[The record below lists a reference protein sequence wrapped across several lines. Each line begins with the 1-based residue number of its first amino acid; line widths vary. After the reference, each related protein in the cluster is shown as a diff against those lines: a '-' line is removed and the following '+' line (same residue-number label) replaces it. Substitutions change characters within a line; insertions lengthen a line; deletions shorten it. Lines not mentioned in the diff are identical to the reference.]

1 MQCFINECKCFGF
14 SHVFCL
20 FSLLLCCTLWCHCV
34 FVVLFSAMDCITF
47 VIFVLLC
54 CVVCSDL
61 LNAALRCCVVVC
73 CVIIVLCYHF
83 PVLCFL
89 NLLCYN

>member
-1 MQCFINECKCFGF
+1 MSASALGFHMFSACFLYCCAALYG
-14 SHVFCL
+14 VTV
-20 FSLLLCCTLWCHCV
+20 FSLCCFLLWIVLHLLYCV
-34 FVVLFSAMDCITF
+34 AV
-47 VIFVLLC
+47 LC